1 MKLNTK
7 HTSLLIIFLI
17 SLTGFVNAQG
27 ASTNLEMEV
36 VEAEPMPLQAGEYAN
51 IWIRITNTGSADAS
65 NPTFEII
72 DNFPFQ
78 GTENTEWSP
87 RGGLAAGETI
97 TWRTQLK
104 VNENAVFGEND
115 LKVRKTSGNS
125 DTWITDSLNLSVR
138 TDDRS
143 LIVSDLEFPE
153 RVEPGS
159 TGEMTLKLENLA
171 NSQFRNIDV
180 NLDVSEIPVA
190 PRETS
195 RKRISSVG
203 AGETESVTFNL
214 DVDGDAEN
222 QLYKLPIQID
232 YQNQAGQE
240 LSVTETTGVNV
251 GGFPNIDVGVD
262 ESDIRSTGQRGT
274 VTFRVLNKGEGQ
286 ARFVG
291 VQLEETDQFE
301 IISED
306 SIYLGSMIADDY
318 QTAEFDIYVNEDV
331 EDLEMPVSVEYRDGE
346 GDQTK
351 QFNVTRELY
360 SSSELSQYGMNQSGG
375 LLIPG
380 IIGLVLIAGG
390 IYYWRKKKQE

>member
-1 MKLNTK
+1 MKHKLV
-7 HTSLLIIFLI
+7 LMVFLI
-17 SLTGFVNAQG
+17 AFSSIGYAQG
-27 ASTNLEMEV
+27 TSTNLEMEV
-36 VEAEPMPLQAGEYAN
+36 VRMEPAPLQAGEYADL
-51 IWIRITNTGSADAS
+51 WIRVTNTGSADAS
-65 NPTFEII
+65 NPTFQIV
-72 DNFPFQ
+72 DDFPFQ
-78 GTENTEWSP
+78 GTDNTEWSP
-87 RGGLAAGETI
+87 RGGLGAGETVN
-97 TWRTQLK
+97 WRTQVK

-115 LKVRKTSGNS
+115 LKIRETSGNN
-125 DTWITDSLNLSVR
+125 DVWVTEKLNLSVR

-143 LIVSDLEFPE
+143 LIVSDLDFPE

-159 TGEMTLKLENLA
+159 TGEMTLTLENLA
-171 NSQFRNIDV
+171 NSQFQNIDV

-203 AGETESVTFNL
+203 AGESQNVTFRL

-251 GGFPNIDVGVD
+251 GGFPNLDVDVD
-262 ESDIRSTGQRGT
+262 ESDIRSSGQRGT

-291 VQLEETDQFE
+291 IQLEESDQYE

-306 SIYLGSMIADDY
+306 SIYIGSMIADDY
-318 QTAEFDIYVNEDV
+318 QTAEFDIYVKEGLEN
-331 EDLEMPVSVEYRDGE
+331 LEMPVNVEYRDGE
-346 GDQTK
+346 GDQTSEFLVDRK
-351 QFNVTRELY
+351 LY
-360 SSSELSQYGMNQSGG
+360 SSSELDRYGINQSGNTWLVAVVVIV
-375 LLIPG
+375 LL
-380 IIGLVLIAGG
+380 AGG
-390 IYYWRKKKQE
+390 VYYWRRKRE

>member
-1 MKLNTK
+1 MKSKTI
-7 HTSLLIIFLI
+7 LIAFLI
-17 SLTGFVNAQG
+17 AFSSMGYAQG
-27 ASTNLEMEV
+27 PSTNLEMEV
-36 VEAEPMPLQAGEYAN
+36 VRAEPMPLQAGEYADL
-51 IWIRITNTGSADAS
+51 WIRVTNTGSSDAT
-65 NPTFEII
+65 NPTFEVI
-72 DNFPFQ
+72 DDFPFQ
-78 GTENTEWSP
+78 GTEKTEWSP

-97 TWRTQLK
+97 TWRTQVR
-104 VNENAVFGEND
+104 VNENAVFGQNN
-115 LKVRKTSGNS
+115 LKIRKTSGNS
-125 DTWITDSLNLSVR
+125 DIWIEDKLNLSVR

-143 LIVSDLEFPE
+143 LIVSDLDFPE

-159 TGEMTLKLENLA
+159 TGEMTLTLQNLA

-180 NLDVSEIPVA
+180 NLDVSQIPVA
-190 PRETS
+190 PRATS

-203 AGETESVTFNL
+203 AGETKSVTFNL

-262 ESDIRSTGQRGT
+262 ESEIRSSGQRGT
-274 VTFRVLNKGEGQ
+274 VTFRILNKGEGQ

-291 VQLEETDQFE
+291 VELEETDQFE

-331 EDLEMPVSVEYRDGE
+331 ENLEMPITVNYRDGE
-346 GDQTK
+346 GDQTNR
-351 QFNVTRELY
+351 FNVTRELY
-360 SSSELSQYGMNQSGG
+360 TSNELSKYGMSQSGN

-390 IYYWRKKKQE
+390 VYYWRRKRE

>member
-1 MKLNTK
+1 MNLNTK
-7 HTSLLIIFLI
+7 HTSLLIVFLI
-17 SLTGFVNAQG
+17 AFTGIVNAQG

-36 VEAEPMPLQAGEYAN
+36 VRAEPMPLQAGEYAD
-51 IWIRITNTGSADAS
+51 IWIRVTNTGSADAS
-65 NPTFEII
+65 NPTFEIV
-72 DNFPFQ
+72 DSFPFQ
-78 GTENTEWSP
+78 GTESTEWSP
-87 RGGLAAGETI
+87 RGGLGAGETV
-97 TWRTQLK
+97 TWRTQVK
-104 VNENAVFGEND
+104 VNENAVFGQND
-115 LKVRKTSGNS
+115 LDIRKTSGNS
-125 DTWITDSLNLSVR
+125 DTWVTDSLNLSVR

-143 LIVSDLEFPE
+143 LIVSDLDFPE

-159 TGEMTLKLENLA
+159 KGEMTLTLENLA
-171 NSQFRNIDV
+171 NSRFRNIDV

-203 AGETESVTFNL
+203 AGETENVTFNL

-240 LSVTETTGVNV
+240 LSVTETTGINV

-262 ESDIRSTGQRGT
+262 ESDIRSSGQRGT

-291 VQLEETDQFE
+291 VELEETDQYE
-301 IISED
+301 IVSED

-318 QTAEFDIYVNEDV
+318 QTAEFDVYVNEDV
-331 EDLEMPVSVEYRDGE
+331 ENLEMPVNVEYRDGE
-346 GDQTK
+346 GDQMN
-351 QFNVTRELY
+351 QFNVERELY
-360 SSSELSQYGMNQSGG
+360 SSSELSKYGMGQSGS
-375 LLIPG
+375 LLIPVAVVVL
-380 IIGLVLIAGG
+380 LVAGG
-390 IYYWRKKKQE
+390 VYYWRKKR

>member
-1 MKLNTK
+1 MKRKL
-7 HTSLLIIFLI
+7 LLITFLI
-17 SLTGFVNAQG
+17 AFSTISYAQG
-27 ASTNLEMEV
+27 VSTNLEMEV
-36 VEAEPMPLQAGEYAN
+36 VEAEPMPLQAGEYADL
-51 IWIRITNTGSADAS
+51 WIRVTNTGSADAS
-65 NPTFEII
+65 NPTFEVV
-72 DNFPFQ
+72 DDFPFQ

-87 RGGLAAGETI
+87 RGGLGAGETI
-97 TWRTQLK
+97 TWRTQVR
-104 VNENAVFGEND
+104 VNENAVFGQND
-115 LKVRKTSGNS
+115 LAVRTTSGNN
-125 DTWITDSLNLSVR
+125 DVWVEEELNLSVR

-159 TGEMTLKLENLA
+159 TGEMTITLENLA
-171 NSQFRNIDV
+171 NSQFRNVDV

-203 AGETESVTFNL
+203 AGENQSVTFNL

-222 QLYKLPIQID
+222 QLYKMPIQID

-262 ESDIRSTGQRGT
+262 ESDIRSSGQRGT

-291 VQLEETDQFE
+291 VELEETDQYE

-318 QTAEFDIYVNEDV
+318 QTAEFDIYVNEGA
-331 EDLEMPVSVEYRDGE
+331 ENLEMPVNVEYRDGD
-346 GDQTK
+346 GDQSS
-351 QFNVTRELY
+351 QFNVNRELY
-360 SSSELSQYGMNQSGG
+360 TSNELSRYGMNQSGG
-375 LLIPG
+375 LLVP
-380 IIGLVLIAGG
+380 GLVVVVLVAGG
-390 IYYWRKKKQE
+390 VYYWRKKKRE